1 MKSNYNLRLIINI
14 HKKLIIDL
22 LKLCDCENVL
32 AFSGETSSTNIP
44 SSSLTACSREKK
56 ALSTS
61 DILKNCTGVT
71 ENRVEL
77 EKEDGES
84 SSVACTTGGSLQ
96 VAQSSNEQVLINP
109 HVTTKVREH
118 YLTRAQFYAK

>member
-1 MKSNYNLRLIINI
+1 MTPHYQHPQKVNF
-14 HKKLIIDL
+14 DL

-71 ENRVEL
+71 ENRVEV

-84 SSVACTTGGSLQ
+84 SSSITCTTGGSLQ

-109 HVTTKVREH
+109 YVTTKVREH

>member
-1 MKSNYNLRLIINI
+1 M
-14 HKKLIIDL
+14 

-32 AFSGETSSTNIP
+32 AFSGEASSTNIP

-61 DILKNCTGVT
+61 DIVLKSSTGVT

-77 EKEDGES
+77 EKEDRES
-84 SSVACTTGGSLQ
+84 SSRIASTTGGSLQ

-109 HVTTKVREH
+109 YVTTKVREH
-118 YLTRAQFYAK
+118 YLTRAQFYAR